1 MAIPEVVRV
10 AILNDIG
17 QDVYHVG
24 DEAMPHAAVQ
34 QLRRR
39 GLTDLVLLTRDRE
52 LTRRSF
58 GDNVGTALTW
68 PFPWPPAEREAELAR
83 LRAFLSGDSGA
94 LEPGHPGRGL
104 VETLRSVDAV
114 LIAGGGNL
122 NSTYGWLLYERAAV
136 VRIAGA
142 LGKQVVISGQTLG
155 PELSEADRAELAWLL
170 RGATLVG
177 LRDADSFR
185 LAQQLVPRHR
195 GLRPCLDDASVLPA
209 PLKPMPAQARPF
221 IAATFSSATGG
232 LAREDVVRGYAR
244 LLDAAADGLGARVVF
259 LPHMA
264 TPGRGDG
271 DEKFHAEIAAVMR
284 QPAELAVIASAL
296 ETAERTGQA
305 ALVVTS
311 RYHPVVFAC
320 GAGVP
325 VIAVAPDD
333 YTLVRLR
340 GALEN
345 WGVGRAQLRLTEVV
359 DDPIGVVEQ
368 VLAAAEGERE
378 HLDAQRDAAL
388 VRYSD
393 WWDAVA
399 ATLASDKGRRGR
411 LARQWVRTQR
421 HRAAGVRRHWDRFAR

>member
-1 MAIPEVVRV
+1 MA
-10 AILNDIG
+10 
-17 QDVYHVG
+17 
-24 DEAMPHAAVQ
+24 HAAVQ
-34 QLRRR
+34 QLSQR

-52 LTRRSF
+52 LTRSSF
-58 GDNVGTALTW
+58 GQGVDTALTW

-83 LRAFLSGDSGA
+83 LRAYLSGDRDA
-94 LEPGHPGRGL
+94 LEPGHPGRRL
-104 VETLRSVDAV
+104 VETLRTVDAV

-155 PELSEADRAELAWLL
+155 PELSEADRTELAWLL

-185 LAQQLVPRHR
+185 LAQQLAPRHR
-195 GLRPCLDDASVLPA
+195 GLRRCLDDASVLPV
-209 PLKPMPAQARPF
+209 PVRVMPSEEQPF

-232 LAREDVVRGYAR
+232 LARGDVACGHAR
-244 LLDAAADGLGARVVF
+244 LLDAAAAGLGARVVF

-264 TPGRGDG
+264 TPGLGDG
-271 DEKFHAEIAAVMR
+271 DEQFHAEIAGLMQ
-284 QPAELAVIASAL
+284 QPAELTTIASAL
-296 ETAERTGQA
+296 ETADRTGRA
-305 ALVVTS
+305 ELVVTS

-320 GAGVP
+320 GSGVP

-340 GALEN
+340 GALTN
-345 WGVGRAQLRLTEVV
+345 WGVGRVPLRLTEVV
-359 DDPIGVVEQ
+359 DDPAGVVDQ
-368 VLAAAEGERE
+368 VLEAAVSERE
-378 HLDAQRDAAL
+378 HLSAQRDASMA
-388 VRYSD
+388 RYD
-393 WWDAVA
+393 EWWDTVA

-421 HRAAGVRRHWDRFAR
+421 HRLRRIMA